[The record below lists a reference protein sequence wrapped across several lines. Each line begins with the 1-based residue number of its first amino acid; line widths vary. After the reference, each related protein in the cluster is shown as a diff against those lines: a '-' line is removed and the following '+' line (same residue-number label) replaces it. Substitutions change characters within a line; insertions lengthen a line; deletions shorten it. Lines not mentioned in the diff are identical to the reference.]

1 MGYPCIYKHFKP
13 LQVVE
18 GCGNS
23 VSKHLNAVYNSPP
36 HYCWRASLKK
46 VGLGCADLERTPF
59 GAHDSSHSLDD
70 GHPSLY
76 IDGDVHDL
84 DLIPASLHVT
94 DRRHPQY
101 VSATK
106 V

>member
-1 MGYPCIYKHFKP
+1 MQLCT
-13 LQVVE
+13 
-18 GCGNS
+18 S
-23 VSKHLNAVYNSPP
+23 SP
-36 HYCWRASLKK
+36 YML
-46 VGLGCADLERTPF
+46 GLGCADLERTPF
-59 GAHDSSHSLDD
+59 GASDSSHSLDD

-84 DLIPASLHVT
+84 DLISASFYVT
-94 DRRHPQY
+94 DRKHPQC